1 MAASDICI
9 EPVVTQQ
16 DLNAFIMFP
25 FELYKSDPYW
35 VPPLISERKTYLNQQ
50 KNPFFEHA
58 EVQLFRAVRGGKTI
72 GTIAAIADELHPKI
86 WNEPVGFF
94 GIFEVIEEYGVAD
107 RLLSAARE
115 WLAARGREVMRGPM
129 NLSINDECGLLIDGF
144 DGTPVIMMTY
154 NPPYYQTFLE
164 RYGMIKAKDLYAY
177 KVDMAGYG
185 PNLENLPT
193 SVSRVARIARDR
205 YKVQIRPI
213 VLKRLEEEVAL
224 IKPIYRKA
232 WAKNWGE
239 VPITDGE
246 FDYLVNNLRQVV
258 DPDMTFLAFIDGE
271 AVGCFVTLPDYN
283 QVVHHLNGRLL
294 PFGWAK
300 FLWYKHKITG
310 MRIFIMGVLEE
321 HRLKGITSL
330 FFQEACRVALR
341 KGYQWAEMSW
351 ILEDN
356 YKIIRGIE
364 TMGGE
369 IYRTYRIYDI
379 ATER

>member
-1 MAASDICI
+1 MAASDIRI
-9 EPVVTQQ
+9 EPVVTQR
-16 DLNAFIMFP
+16 DLNEFIMFP

-58 EVQLFRAVRGGKTI
+58 EAQLFRAVRGGKTI
-72 GTIAAIADELHPKI
+72 GTIVAIADELHPKI

-94 GIFEVIEEYGVAD
+94 GIFEVIEEYEVATI
-107 RLLSAARE
+107 LLSAARE

-154 NPPYYQTFLE
+154 NPRYYQTFLE
-164 RYGMIKAKDLYAY
+164 RYGMVKAKDLYAY
-177 KVDMAGYG
+177 KADIAGFG
-185 PNLENLPT
+185 PDLENLPT

-205 YKVQIRPI
+205 YKVRIRPI
-213 VLKRLEEEVAL
+213 VLKHLEKEVEL
-224 IKPIYRKA
+224 IKPIYRQA

-246 FDYLVNNLRQVV
+246 FDYLVGNLRQVV

-271 AVGCFVTLPDYN
+271 VVGCFVTLPDYN

-300 FLWYKHKITG
+300 FLWYKRRITG

-330 FFQEACRVALR
+330 FFQEACRVAIR

-356 YKIIRGIE
+356 YKVIRGIE
-364 TMGGE
+364 TMGGK
-369 IYRTYRIYDI
+369 IYRTYRMYDI
-379 ATER
+379 ATGE

>member
-1 MAASDICI
+1 MAASDIRI

-16 DLNAFIMFP
+16 DLNACIMFP

-35 VPPLISERKTYLNQQ
+35 VPPLISERKVYLNQQ

-58 EVQLFRAVRGGKTI
+58 EMQLFRAVRGGKTI
-72 GTIAAIADELHPKI
+72 GAIAAVADELHPQI

-94 GIFEVIEEYGVAD
+94 GIFEVIEEYEVAA

-115 WLAARGREVMRGPM
+115 WLAVRGREVMRGPM
-129 NLSINDECGLLIDGF
+129 NLNINDECGLLIDGF

-154 NPPYYQTFLE
+154 NPPYYQAFLE
-164 RYGMIKAKDLYAY
+164 RYGMVKAKDLYAY
-177 KVDMAGYG
+177 KADIVSFG
-185 PNLENLPT
+185 PNLEHLPT

-205 YKVQIRPI
+205 YNVQIRPI
-213 VLKRLEEEVAL
+213 VLKRLDKEVAL
-224 IKPIYRKA
+224 IKPIYRQA

-258 DPDMTFLAFIDGE
+258 DPDLTFLAFIDGE
-271 AVGCFVTLPDYN
+271 VVGCFVTLPDYN

-300 FLWYKHKITG
+300 FLWYKRKITG
-310 MRIFIMGVLEE
+310 VRILIMGVLEE

-330 FFQEACRVALR
+330 FFQEACRVAIR
-341 KGYQWAEMSW
+341 RGYQWAELSW

-379 ATER
+379 TTAR

>member
-1 MAASDICI
+1 MAASDIRI
-9 EPVVTQQ
+9 EPVVTQR
-16 DLNAFIMFP
+16 DLNEFIMFP

-58 EVQLFRAVRGGKTI
+58 EAQLFRAVRGGKTI
-72 GTIAAIADELHPKI
+72 GTIVAIADELHPKI

-94 GIFEVIEEYGVAD
+94 GIFEVIEEYEVATM
-107 RLLSAARE
+107 LLSAARE

-154 NPPYYQTFLE
+154 NPRYYQTFLE
-164 RYGMIKAKDLYAY
+164 RYGMVKAKDLYAY
-177 KVDMAGYG
+177 KADIAGFG
-185 PNLENLPT
+185 PDLENLPT

-205 YKVQIRPI
+205 YKVRIRPI
-213 VLKRLEEEVAL
+213 VLKHLEKEVEL
-224 IKPIYRKA
+224 IKPIYRQA

-246 FDYLVNNLRQVV
+246 FDYLVGNLRQVV

-271 AVGCFVTLPDYN
+271 VVGCFVTLPDYN

-300 FLWYKHKITG
+300 FLWYKRRITG

-330 FFQEACRVALR
+330 FFQEACRVAIR

-356 YKIIRGIE
+356 YKVIRGIE
-364 TMGGE
+364 TMGGK
-369 IYRTYRIYDI
+369 IYRTYRMYDI
-379 ATER
+379 ATGE